1 MLVRLEPNISPSFQI
16 RKCILT
22 KATCRE
28 WSGSVYSPL
37 SQNPHQAW
45 LISSVGNSLIT
56 IYNTASQ
63 SYLTAPA
70 GTFSHSPAA
79 LSLHSHFLG
88 LVSGPGSG
96 GGATY
101 GGVPGNPSDPH
112 TQFTIIQNSDN
123 SIRYACVFPPFSS
136 SANKMTPRF
145 QSNAYPTKLLDLANS
160 GIENG
165 TPVLIWETNGETGS
179 GNQHWILTTE

>member
-1 MLVRLEPNISPSFQI
+1 M
-16 RKCILT
+16 
-22 KATCRE
+22 
-28 WSGSVYSPL
+28 

-45 LISSVGNSLIT
+45 LISSVGDNLIT
-56 IYNTASQ
+56 IYNSASQ

-70 GTFSHSPAA
+70 GMLSRSPAA
-79 LSLHSHFLG
+79 LSIHSQFLG
-88 LVSGPGSG
+88 LASGPGSG

-123 SIRYACVFPPFSS
+123 SIRYACVSSPFSS
-136 SANKMTPRF
+136 SANRMVQRF
-145 QSNAYPTKLLDLANS
+145 QSNAYPTKLIDLSDS
-160 GIENG
+160 GTENG
-165 TPVLIWETNGETGS
+165 TPVLIYEINGETGS